1 MPVCRMPFS
10 RAAAAGMVPGRT
22 GGESPMDAPAPNN
35 PHHQIGGLTMF
46 ATVPMLNLR
55 REVDRLFDE
64 SFGGALPHAV
74 GLESGRPTW
83 APAADVRESDAEY
96 LLELEV
102 PGVDPSTL
110 ELTVERGVLTV
121 SGERANPTREG
132 ERVHLRERMRGRFVR
147 SFRLPKGFDENAIV
161 AETEHGLLRVRLPKA
176 ALPQPRRIAVQS
188 ASSPGT
194 SGTVSNGAT
203 PELNAGAAS

>member
-1 MPVCRMPFS
+1 
-10 RAAAAGMVPGRT
+10 
-22 GGESPMDAPAPNN
+22 
-35 PHHQIGGLTMF
+35 MF
-46 ATVPMLNLR
+46 TTVPMLHLR
-55 REVDRLFDE
+55 RDVDRLFDE
-64 SFGGALPHAV
+64 SFTGALSQAA

-96 LLELEV
+96 VLELEV
-102 PGVDPSTL
+102 PGVDPATL

-121 SGERANPTREG
+121 SGERANANREG

-176 ALPQPRRIAVQS
+176 ALPQPRRITVQ
-188 ASSPGT
+188 AAGSSNGT
-194 SGTVSNGAT
+194 SGHVSNGTA
-203 PELNAGAAS
+203 PELNASAQS